1 MSGLASYL
9 ANKFLDCLV
18 NAVGF
23 NVTGV
28 WVQLHTGDPGA
39 AGTANVAGNNTRK
52 TMAFAAAAAGSKATN
67 ADITWTGVSTSETYT
82 HVSLWDAA
90 AAGNYLWSGPLT
102 ASKAVNAGD
111 TFTLTSGQVS
121 VGLTGLA

>member
-1 MSGLASYL
+1 
-9 ANKFLDCLV
+9 
-18 NAVGF
+18 
-23 NVTGV
+23 
-28 WVQLHTGDPGA
+28 
-39 AGTANVAGNNTRK
+39 
-52 TMAFAAAAAGSKATN
+52 MAYAAAAAGPKATN
-67 ADITWTGVSTSETYT
+67 AVITWTGVSTSETYT